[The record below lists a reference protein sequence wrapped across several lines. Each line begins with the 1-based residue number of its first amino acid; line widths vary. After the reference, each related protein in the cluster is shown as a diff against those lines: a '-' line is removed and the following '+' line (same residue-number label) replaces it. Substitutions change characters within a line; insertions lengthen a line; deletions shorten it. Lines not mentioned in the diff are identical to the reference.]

1 MAAPEPTVTTVD
13 LRTDVPAGWILAG
26 LSEPKFDGVNYYRVP
41 QADRSTLTFTLDAA
55 QFVELEYQLYSPVMA
70 VTATA
75 VLDGQPLG
83 RRTFPAGKF
92 ELPERTGAFV
102 NRGVHKLTMTYLCD
116 HKPCTVPVSQYWTQV
131 RMVQPM
137 PATARQGVGL
147 HTERLVLNAPGTPL
161 TVSGTGPLQFDGVN
175 FLRRVTD
182 RDIQLA
188 WPEGKLLN
196 ASLYVY
202 APQPFR
208 VTTRVQG
215 QVVDVQRGS
224 KLKGCLPPCH

>member
-1 MAAPEPTVTTVD
+1 
-13 LRTDVPAGWILAG
+13 
-26 LSEPKFDGVNYYRVP
+26 
-41 QADRSTLTFTLDAA
+41 
-55 QFVELEYQLYSPVMA
+55 
-70 VTATA
+70 
-75 VLDGQPLG
+75 
-83 RRTFPAGKF
+83 
-92 ELPERTGAFV
+92 
-102 NRGVHKLTMTYLCD
+102 
-116 HKPCTVPVSQYWTQV
+116 
-131 RMVQPM
+131 M